1 MTNLILDKIDWLLIE
16 NQYDWCSEFYLYL
29 LIDWKC
35 KKILSFKWNVKYW
48 ERYIV
53 ANFDDWSSTLKFN
66 NMQNYNINSMK
77 NEWANIFKYN
87 ILKKMYENKDIIFS
101 WEWEIFF
108 NLILDISKRKNIYI
122 KQWIVFEN
130 AISIIWNYAKWFV

>member
-16 NQYDWCSEFYLYL
+16 NQYDWCSKFYLYL

-35 KKILSFKWNVKYW
+35 KEILSFKWNVKYW

-53 ANFDDWSSTLKFN
+53 ANFDDWSSTLQFN

-87 ILKKMYENKDIIFS
+87 ILKKMYKNKDIIFS
-101 WEWEIFF
+101 WKWEIFF
-108 NLILDISKRKNIYI
+108 NLILDISKRKKIYI